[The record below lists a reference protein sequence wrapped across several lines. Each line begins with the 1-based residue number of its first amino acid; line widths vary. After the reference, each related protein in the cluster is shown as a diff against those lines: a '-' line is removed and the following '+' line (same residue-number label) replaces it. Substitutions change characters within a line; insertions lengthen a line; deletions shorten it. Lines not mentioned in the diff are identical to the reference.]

1 MFKAS
6 AETRKKDIEEGKNFD
21 AEKDKVIMI
30 GVQDISD
37 VQDMTKWAVDTYSE
51 KYAKTA
57 EGGVWSHSG
66 VDGQI
71 GSQVSKKDGLHEGST
86 QMSLDGWGKIDFNWK
101 DHPLTDDLSKMSID
115 FTTSTY
121 KVFDIWNNKEAG
133 NTKKAFTQTVQP
145 HDVVMLKLYQ

>member
-1 MFKAS
+1 
-6 AETRKKDIEEGKNFD
+6 
-21 AEKDKVIMI
+21 MI

-101 DHPLTDDLSKMSID
+101 DKGTTMGFYGCNSANEKASKNFAQNISGLGNYKDVEAEGSQPLLIPL
-115 FTTSTY
+115 F
-121 KVFDIWNNKEAG
+121 IWI
-133 NTKKAFTQTVQP
+133 
-145 HDVVMLKLYQ
+145 